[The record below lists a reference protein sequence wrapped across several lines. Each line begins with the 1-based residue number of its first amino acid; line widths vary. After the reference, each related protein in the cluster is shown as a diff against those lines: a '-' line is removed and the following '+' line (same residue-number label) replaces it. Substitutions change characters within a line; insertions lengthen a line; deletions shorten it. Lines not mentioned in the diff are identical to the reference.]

1 MKLYKVVI
9 NCLFIAPIVCKDPGK
24 VAVPLHSDMIT
35 VQGEFI
41 QLSCLFKGNL
51 ALYGDSLSSYWSVN
65 FPPVQQH
72 NGEFYITDNS
82 TDSYYIAIY
91 QTCLTSDGSCCN
103 FTNQLTILSVPL
115 SLDGSEL
122 TCVES
127 LNTAGSE
134 PLIHKSNTTISK
146 C

>member
-72 NGEFYITDNS
+72 N
-82 TDSYYIAIY
+82 